1 MAGQAFEAKLIKDND
16 TNGAGIKITFDV
28 QEAFGK
34 KGRVPV
40 KYTIDGHQFRGS
52 IFPYGGIYYL
62 GVRKEIRN
70 VIGKTYGDTVHIVM
84 EADDEP
90 RVVKVPED
98 FALALAGNEKAG
110 QAFEMLSYSHKRE
123 YIEWIGDAKKIET
136 RQRRIAKAI
145 EKLTDNLTV

>member
-1 MAGQAFEAKLIKDND
+1 MAGQTFEAKLIKDND

-28 QEAFGK
+28 QGAFGK

-40 KYTIDGHQFRGS
+40 QVTIDGHQFRGS

-62 GVRKEIRN
+62 GVRKEIRDA
-70 VIGKTYGDTVHIVM
+70 IGKTYGDTVRIVM

-90 RVVKVPED
+90 LAVKVPED
-98 FALALAGNEKAG
+98 FAHALAGNEKAG
-110 QAFEMLSYSHKRE
+110 QDFEKLSYSHKRE
-123 YIEWIGDAKKIET
+123 YVEWIEDAKKEET

-145 EKLTDNLTV
+145 EKLTGN

>member
-1 MAGQAFEAKLIKDND
+1 MAGQTFEAKLIKDND

-28 QEAFGK
+28 QVAFGK

-40 KYTIDGHQFRGS
+40 KYTIDGRQFRGS

-62 GVRKEIRN
+62 GVRKEIRDA
-70 VIGKTYGDTVHIVM
+70 IGKTYGDTVRIVM

-90 RVVKVPED
+90 RVAKVPDD
-98 FALALAGNEKAG
+98 FAQALAGNKKAG
-110 QAFEMLSYSHKRE
+110 QAFEILSYSHKRE
-123 YIEWIGDAKKIET
+123 HIEWIESAKKEET

-145 EKLTDNLTV
+145 EKLTGI